1 MKSILGLDIGFGAV
15 KCVFFNRNGEV
26 SSLFKFPSAIG
37 VTKRNEFVSDNRIY
51 DYRENSYY
59 IGNDALMLPSENLV
73 DITEYKN
80 LEYYAPLFA
89 YRAIEMIG
97 ETPDIIVTGLS
108 KAQITNSGYFKET
121 LQNFTVNSKNFNFE
135 ELYILPQGA
144 GSKLTID
151 KYGMD
156 FPKPQTTFNGQ
167 STFVGV
173 DIGFNTLDL
182 FLVTNGKTSPNLFEG
197 VEHEGVM
204 KIARGLAAVIKEK
217 YNREISLQEAQEILD
232 TKIYKL
238 RGQRFDMQEDI
249 TTIRAQYLKELVE
262 LINLKYDKI
271 IDKCDFVFLS
281 GGGSALFN
289 SAENSFFKV
298 PKSHNEYYNA
308 IGFALWAQK
317 TKI

>member
-1 MKSILGLDIGFGAV
+1 MKSVLGLDIGFGAV
-15 KCVFFNRNGEV
+15 KVVFIDRNGEIK
-26 SSLFKFPSAIG
+26 SLFKFPSAIG
-37 VTKRNEFVSDNRIY
+37 VTKRNEFVTDNRIY
-51 DYRENSYY
+51 DYRENYFY
-59 IGNDALMLPSENLV
+59 VGNDALVLPSENLV

-121 LQNFTVNSKNFNFE
+121 LQNFTVNGQNFNFE
-135 ELYILPQGA
+135 NLYILPQGA

-151 KYGMD
+151 KYGVD
-156 FPKPQTTFNGQ
+156 FPKPQTVFNGNN
-167 STFVGV
+167 TFVCC

-182 FLVTNGKTSPNLFEG
+182 FFVSNGKTSPNLFEG
-197 VEHEGVM
+197 IEHEGVM
-204 KIARGLAAVIKEK
+204 KIARSLANVIKEK
-217 YNREISLQEAQEILD
+217 HNREISLQEAESILD

-238 RGQRFDMQEDI
+238 RGERFDMSDDI
-249 TTIRAQYLKELVE
+249 AHLKADYLKGLIE
-262 LINLKYDKI
+262 LINEKYDKI

-289 SAENSFFKV
+289 NNDDGFFKV
-298 PKSHNEYYNA
+298 PKSHYEYYNA
-308 IGFALWAQK
+308 LGFALWGQK
-317 TKI
+317 TKA

>member
-15 KCVFFNRNGEV
+15 KCVFIDRNGEIQNV
-26 SSLFKFPSAIG
+26 FKYPSAIG
-37 VTKRNEFVSDNRIY
+37 VTKRNEFVTDTRIY

-59 IGNDALMLPSENLV
+59 VGQDALMLPSENLV

-89 YRAIEMIG
+89 YKAIEMIA

-121 LQNFTVNSKNFNFE
+121 LQNFTVNGQNFNFS

-151 KYGMD
+151 KYGVD

-204 KIARGLAAVIKEK
+204 KIARGLASVIHEK
-217 YNREISLQEAQEILD
+217 FGRDISLQEAQEILD

-238 RGQRFDMQEDI
+238 RGQRHEMSEDI
-249 TTIRAQYLKELVE
+249 TKIRAQYLKDLVD

-271 IDKCDFVFLS
+271 IDKCDFIFLS
-281 GGGSALFN
+281 GGGSALFKA
-289 SAENSFFKV
+289 SENAFFKV
-298 PKSHNEYYNA
+298 PVSHNEYYNA